1 MNNDKVKNYLEQIK
15 LSKKFDEE
23 YLECLIKG
31 LDSNTESKQIANE
44 IIAIMDKRYDENK
57 KGTCS

>member
-31 LDSNTESKQIANE
+31 LNNNVEGTQIANE
-44 IIAIMDKRYDENK
+44 IIAVMDKRYDENK
-57 KGTCS
+57 KDKA

>member
-31 LDSNTESKQIANE
+31 LNSNMEGTQIANE
-44 IIAIMDKRYDENK
+44 IIAVMDKRYDENK
-57 KGTCS
+57 KDNA